1 MSHSKSYTDI
11 YPAKVVSVD
20 DPQKLGRVKVQ
31 VYDIFDNVP
40 VDNLPWAS
48 TNLSL
53 GARAGEGLVTPMQ
66 VGDEVWVRFNNGST
80 RYPIVT
86 GATHSW
92 PDGSPNL
99 PADALQGDGYTH
111 KRTENQ
117 PQVEEAGYY
126 EDVVYKQN
134 NALIQLTRA
143 GNIRITQMTSGSAI
157 ELLPSGDI
165 VIHCEGDLYMS
176 VAGTTLQELTGDV
189 TQNISGN
196 VTQSVSGNVDQSVSG
211 NLETSVDGDYTLTV
225 GGAMTLTSSGAAEVG
240 SSGSSLTLTT
250 SGAICTMDG
259 GQFTMD
265 GPARFNNGVSAK
277 SIKADT
283 TIVAPSIYEGATTS
297 TPDA

>member
-1 MSHSKSYTDI
+1 MSHNKSYTDT

-40 VDNLPWAS
+40 VDSLPWAS

-53 GARAGEGLVTPMQ
+53 GSRAGEGLVTPMQ

-80 RYPIVT
+80 RYPIVM
-86 GATHSW
+86 GGTHSW

-99 PADALQGDGYTH
+99 PADALQGDGYAH
-111 KRTENQ
+111 KRTENE
-117 PQVEEAGYY
+117 PQVEESGYY

-165 VIHCEGDLYMS
+165 VIHCEGNLYMS
-176 VAGTTLQELTGDV
+176 VAGTTLQEFTGDV
-189 TQNISGN
+189 TQNIKGN
-196 VTQSVSGNVDQSVSG
+196 VEMTVSG
-211 NLETSVDGDYTLTV
+211 NLETKVEGDYTLEV
-225 GGAMTLTSSGAAEVG
+225 GGAMTITSAGAAEVG

-250 SGAICTMDG
+250 EGAKCTMDG

-265 GPARFNNGVSAK
+265 GPARFNNGISAK

-283 TIVAPSIYEGATTS
+283 TIVAPSINEGATTS

>member
-1 MSHSKSYTDI
+1 MSHSKSYTDT

-20 DPQKLGRVKVQ
+20 DPKKLGRVKVQ

-48 TNLSL
+48 TNLAL
-53 GARAGEGLVTPMQ
+53 GARAGEGLVAPMQ

-80 RYPIVT
+80 RYPIVM

-92 PDGSPNL
+92 PSGSPNL

-111 KRTENQ
+111 KRTENE
-117 PQVEEAGYY
+117 PQVEDPGYY

-157 ELLPSGDI
+157 ELMPSGDI
-165 VIHCEGDLYMS
+165 VIHCEGNLYMS

-189 TQNISGN
+189 TQNIK
-196 VTQSVSGNVDQSVSG
+196 G
-211 NLETSVDGDYTLTV
+211 NLETNIEGNYTLNV
-225 GGAMTLTSSGAAEVG
+225 GGAMTQTSSGAAEVG
-240 SSGSSLTLTT
+240 SSDSSLTLTT
-250 SGAICTMDG
+250 NGAKCTMSG

-283 TIVAPSIYEGATTS
+283 TIVAPSVYEGATTS